1 MQPLFRGHTK
11 EAWRYILLKGSKT
24 SLPAIAAV
32 LALLRN
38 DFLDIL
44 VLSILAATIP
54 FSLVVDMA
62 FSSFVAGSISR
73 GGTTRG
79 QMMRPGLKG

>member
-1 MQPLFRGHTK
+1 MNSLFKGHTK

-32 LALLRN
+32 LALMRN

-44 VLSILAATIP
+44 TLTILAGTIP
-54 FSLVVDMA
+54 FSLLVDMA
-62 FSSFVAGSISR
+62 FSAFVARSIDK
-73 GGTTRG
+73 GGN
-79 QMMRPGLKG
+79 QN